1 MRALIYFLA
10 VGLFIIGC
18 SSTTKT
24 ITTNNTKL
32 PEEAVI
38 IANDSLEY
46 EITIIDLGFKLYLN
60 TIAKPANYYSQKYY
74 ETKNQFYVTRWNIR
88 AQNPLRYDDSIY
100 ENIIDYDF
108 NTDYGLDV
116 NYKLY
121 NYFKFVEYK
130 YHQVF

>member
-1 MRALIYFLA
+1 MRTLIYFFTIS
-10 VGLFIIGC
+10 LFIIGC
-18 SSTTKT
+18 STTTKT
-24 ITTNNTKL
+24 VTTNNTKL
-32 PEEAVI
+32 PEEAVV
-38 IANDSLEY
+38 IANDTLEY
-46 EITIIDLGFKLYLN
+46 EIIIIDLGFKLYLN

-100 ENIIDYDF
+100 ENVIDYDF

>member
-10 VGLFIIGC
+10 VGFFIIGC

>member
-100 ENIIDYDF
+100 ENTIDYDF

>member
-1 MRALIYFLA
+1 MRTLIYFLA
-10 VGLFIIGC
+10 ISLFIFSC

-24 ITTNNTKL
+24 ITTNNSKL